1 MSKTIETVV
10 ANIKREKLLSI
21 SNLLVMTVTFVV
33 LGLFIEII
41 LYSQTAIK
49 LLEQQA
55 QITVFFKDDVPEAK
69 ILELK
74 KQFEGDER
82 ILAVNYVSK
91 EDAFNIFKELNKDEP
106 VLLESISANI
116 LPASLEIKSKNISSL
131 GSLASEYQSIDGVE
145 EVKYFED
152 VIERFKYWSNIIYI
166 IGFVTLA
173 ILFIIS
179 YSVIIVTLRT
189 TINSKGVELEI
200 LKLVGASDRYVKVPL
215 IYQGMLFG
223 GFSAFLASLFLILG
237 SIFTRVLGFLGS
249 GLDIYLASVKLDTL
263 VFSVLLS
270 VVLFLSGVF
279 LGYLGSLT
287 AVKKYLQY

>member
-1 MSKTIETVV
+1 VSKTIETVV

-249 GLDIYLASVKLDTL
+249 GLDIYLASFKLDTL
-263 VFSVLLS
+263 VFTVLLS

>member
-249 GLDIYLASVKLDTL
+249 GLDIYLASFKLDTL

>member
-249 GLDIYLASVKLDTL
+249 GLDIYLASFKLDTL
-263 VFSVLLS
+263 VFTVLLS